1 MTRRRR
7 TPLRVAVESLVAGLI
22 SFALVALVFVVLR
35 PDDDTEEADVA
46 EGAVGVD
53 EVVALGSRR
62 QDVVVTGY
70 VFVGEERAVLCAARD
85 DDDPP
90 FCSGT
95 TISVE
100 QLDTSRLDL
109 VVPDDAP
116 AYSRHEVTLA
126 GTYRLATLTVRE
138 ILGS

>member
-1 MTRRRR
+1 MSRRRR
-7 TPLRVAVESLVAGLI
+7 TPLRVAVESIVAGLV

-35 PDDDTEEADVA
+35 PDDDSERAEVADD
-46 EGAVGVD
+46 AVGVD

-62 QDVVVTGY
+62 RDVVVTGF
-70 VFVGEERAVLCAARD
+70 VFVGDERAVLCAARD
-85 DDDPP
+85 EDDPP

-95 TISVE
+95 TITLE

-116 AYSRHEVTLA
+116 AYSRREVTLA
-126 GTYRLATLTVRE
+126 GSYRLATLTVDE

>member
-1 MTRRRR
+1 MNRSRR

-35 PDDDTEEADVA
+35 PGDDTEEADVA
-46 EGAVGVD
+46 EDAIGVD
-53 EVVALGSRR
+53 DLLALGSRQ
-62 QDVVVTGY
+62 QDVVVTGF

-85 DDDPP
+85 EEDPP

-95 TISVE
+95 TITLE

-126 GTYRLATLTVRE
+126 GRYGLATLTVRE